1 MKVAGY
7 YYQLASISLLCSL
20 NSSSSISLAGLKLPI
35 LLYQAA
41 STNRVE
47 GRLRQYVRGENQSS
61 YLFGQT
67 SADFVTSKSVI
78 MLKGYH
84 KSKSARPKSGCS
96 TGLWHPEFICF
107 FFEMRLSTLGHRT
120 RYTIISLR
128 ASFSSARSSAG
139 RDGQLPEQVATPA
152 ILVQSNDRV
161 YFIERFYSLVAG
173 ASEDRI
179 CLTLR
184 EDLQSDALHAAYT
197 VEAWLE
203 EIQGREEK
211 YDRLATLA
219 RSVTPISDLLRALSK
234 GAYTDFFGELIKS
247 YEEKHL
253 RSILAQRYELQQS
266 AGEVDPHDL
275 PAADDDPLTALLSVV
290 ATPDG
295 RDDYVAWFQIG
306 WLYWK
311 RGILGE
317 AENAFRTGASFSQ
330 RQSPWYFA
338 QSLRH
343 EAFMQWRRGNFER
356 SRSTIRRAIEIR
368 RDPPM
373 LIEAARY
380 SVACGQQ
387 LESQSLLDE
396 ALHSDPFAFV
406 SVLSDTAFSG
416 SVTST
421 VDILVRQQTRATEN
435 AKAERALW
443 EETISLI
450 RVAETQGRGSLL
462 PANAD
467 ADFAAAALA
476 AELDFPTAIFREEQ
490 AKTNRLAWAGKAAEI
505 TDGEV
510 AAKTAALE
518 EAERAYRAAD
528 DLHKSRIDKI
538 DSEQRIAELVIQ
550 DEHESVLLP
559 TVPILRDELINGFV
573 MGLVIFAGCFVILVA
588 LSQFVLKTI
597 TPTHVPPI
605 DIVAISPILL
615 IMLVFGVL
623 GFLTFP
629 LMRIRKAT
637 TLFNE
642 AAQIAEYEAD
652 QKLKII
658 ASESAEQRAKVKDE
672 WAAKRE
678 QLQLRIDEA
687 QKQLRSSVSAHT
699 TLKRI
704 YNIQK

>member
-1 MKVAGY
+1 
-7 YYQLASISLLCSL
+7 
-20 NSSSSISLAGLKLPI
+20 
-35 LLYQAA
+35 
-41 STNRVE
+41 
-47 GRLRQYVRGENQSS
+47 
-61 YLFGQT
+61 
-67 SADFVTSKSVI
+67 
-78 MLKGYH
+78 
-84 KSKSARPKSGCS
+84 
-96 TGLWHPEFICF
+96 
-107 FFEMRLSTLGHRT
+107 
-120 RYTIISLR
+120 
-128 ASFSSARSSAG
+128 
-139 RDGQLPEQVATPA
+139 
-152 ILVQSNDRV
+152 
-161 YFIERFYSLVAG
+161 
-173 ASEDRI
+173 
-179 CLTLR
+179 
-184 EDLQSDALHAAYT
+184 
-197 VEAWLE
+197 
-203 EIQGREEK
+203 
-211 YDRLATLA
+211 
-219 RSVTPISDLLRALSK
+219 
-234 GAYTDFFGELIKS
+234 
-247 YEEKHL
+247 
-253 RSILAQRYELQQS
+253 
-266 AGEVDPHDL
+266 
-275 PAADDDPLTALLSVV
+275 
-290 ATPDG
+290 
-295 RDDYVAWFQIG
+295 
-306 WLYWK
+306 
-311 RGILGE
+311 
-317 AENAFRTGASFSQ
+317 
-330 RQSPWYFA
+330 
-338 QSLRH
+338 
-343 EAFMQWRRGNFER
+343 MQWRRGNFER